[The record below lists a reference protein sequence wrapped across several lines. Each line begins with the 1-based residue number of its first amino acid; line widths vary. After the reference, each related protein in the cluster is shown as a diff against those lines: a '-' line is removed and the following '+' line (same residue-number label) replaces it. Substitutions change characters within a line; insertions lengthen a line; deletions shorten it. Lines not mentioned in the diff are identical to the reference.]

1 MTSTKQHVSLQSF
14 QFDQEV
20 FDKRLKNAIFSFKS
34 SAAALETI
42 HEPVS
47 IVIPKIMEMAQ
58 KGRKLSQFRTPQ
70 NLNGYLLVCF
80 EKENLEEE
88 LQRIEKEVK
97 AQYELQLE
105 ADRERNIQLL
115 AQQLFDQKK
124 AKEAN
129 ALQVKEEKEM
139 AAALAEAQ
147 EVFQNLNTN

>member
-1 MTSTKQHVSLQSF
+1 MTSSKQHVSLQSF

-20 FDKRLKNAIFSFKS
+20 LDKRLKNAIFSFKS

-47 IVIPKIMEMAQ
+47 IIIPKIMEMAQ
-58 KGRKLSQFRTPQ
+58 KGRKLSQFRSPQ
-70 NLNGYLLVCF
+70 ILNGYLLVCF

-88 LQRIEKEVK
+88 LQRIEQEVK
-97 AQYELQLE
+97 AQYELELE
-105 ADRERNIQLL
+105 ADKERNIQLL

-124 AKEAN
+124 AKEAK

>member
-1 MTSTKQHVSLQSF
+1 MTNIKEHVSLQSF
-14 QFDQEV
+14 QFDKEV
-20 FDKRLKNAIFSFKS
+20 FDKRLKNAIYSFKS

-47 IVIPKIMEMAQ
+47 LAIPKVMEMAQ

-88 LQRIEKEVK
+88 LQRIEQEVK
-97 AQYELQLE
+97 AQYELELE
-105 ADRERNIQLL
+105 ADKERNIQLL

-124 AKEAN
+124 AKEAK

-147 EVFQNLNTN
+147 EVFQNLSTN

>member
-1 MTSTKQHVSLQSF
+1 MTSIKEHVSLSSF
-14 QFDQEV
+14 QFDQDV
-20 FDKRLKNAIFSFKS
+20 FDKRLKNAIYSFKS

-47 IVIPKIMEMAQ
+47 LAIPKVMEMAT
-58 KGRKLSQFRTPQ
+58 KGRKLSQVRTPQ
-70 NLNGYLLVCF
+70 ILNGYLLVCF

-88 LQRIEKEVK
+88 LQRIEQEVK
-97 AQYELQLE
+97 AQYQLE
-105 ADRERNIQLL
+105 LELEKDRNINLL

-124 AKEAN
+124 AKEAK

-139 AAALAEAQ
+139 ASALAEAQ

>member
-1 MTSTKQHVSLQSF
+1 MTSIKEHVSLQSF
-14 QFDQEV
+14 QFNQEV

-47 IVIPKIMEMAQ
+47 LAIPKVMEMAT

-88 LQRIEKEVK
+88 LQRIEQEVK
-97 AQYELQLE
+97 AQYELELE
-105 ADRERNIQLL
+105 ADKERNIQLL

-124 AKEAN
+124 AKEAK

-147 EVFQNLNTN
+147 EVFQNLKAS

>member
-1 MTSTKQHVSLQSF
+1 MQNTKHVSLSSF

-47 IVIPKIMEMAQ
+47 LAIPKIMELAQ
-58 KGRKLSQFRTPQ
+58 KGRSLSQFRSPQ
-70 NLNGYLLVCF
+70 ILNGYLLVCF

-88 LQRIEKEVK
+88 LQRIELEVK
-97 AQYELQLE
+97 AQYELELKE
-105 ADRERNIQLL
+105 DKERNIQLL

-124 AKEAN
+124 AKEVK
-129 ALQVKEEKEM
+129 ALQAKEDKDKS
-139 AAALAEAQ
+139 AALAEAQ
-147 EVFQNLNTN
+147 EYFQSLNVG

>member
-14 QFDQEV
+14 QFDQAV
-20 FDKRLKNAIFSFKS
+20 FDKRLTNAIFSFKS

-47 IVIPKIMEMAQ
+47 LAIPKIMEMAQ

-80 EKENLEEE
+80 EKENLDEE
-88 LQRIEKEVK
+88 LQRIEQEVK
-97 AQYELQLE
+97 AQYEIELKAE
-105 ADRERNIQLL
+105 KERNIQLL
-115 AQQLFDQKK
+115 AQQLFTQKK
-124 AKEAN
+124 EKEAK
-129 ALQVKEEKEM
+129 AVQLKEEKEM

-147 EVFQNLNTN
+147 EVFQNLNAS

>member
-1 MTSTKQHVSLQSF
+1 MQNTKHVSLSSF

-20 FDKRLKNAIFSFKS
+20 FDKRLKNAIYSFKS

-42 HEPVS
+42 NAPVS
-47 IVIPKIMEMAQ
+47 LAIPKVMEMAR
-58 KGRKLSQFRTPQ
+58 KGRSLSQFRTPQ
-70 NLNGYLLVCF
+70 KLNGYLLVCF

-88 LQRIEKEVK
+88 LQRIEQEVK
-97 AQYELQLE
+97 AQYELELE
-105 ADRERNIQLL
+105 EDKERNIQLL

-124 AKEAN
+124 AKEAK

-147 EVFQNLNTN
+147 EVFQNLSTN

>member
-1 MTSTKQHVSLQSF
+1 MTSIKEHVSLSSF

-47 IVIPKIMEMAQ
+47 LAVPKIMEMAK
-58 KGRKLSQFRTPQ
+58 KGRKLSQFRSPQ
-70 NLNGYLLVCF
+70 ILNGYLLVCF

-88 LQRIEKEVK
+88 LQRIEQEVK
-97 AQYELQLE
+97 AQYELELE
-105 ADRERNIQLL
+105 ANKERNIQLL
-115 AQQLFDQKK
+115 AQQLFNEKK
-124 AKEAN
+124 AKEKK

-147 EVFQNLNTN
+147 EVFQNLKAN

>member
-1 MTSTKQHVSLQSF
+1 MTSIKEHVSLSSF
-14 QFDQEV
+14 QFDQDV

-47 IVIPKIMEMAQ
+47 LAIPKVMEMAT

-88 LQRIEKEVK
+88 LQRIEQEVK
-97 AQYELQLE
+97 AQYELELE
-105 ADRERNIQLL
+105 ADKERNINLL

-124 AKEAN
+124 AKEAK

-139 AAALAEAQ
+139 ASALAEAQ

>member
-1 MTSTKQHVSLQSF
+1 MQNTKHVSLSSF

-20 FDKRLKNAIFSFKS
+20 FDKRLKNAIYSFKS

-42 HEPVS
+42 HAPVS
-47 IVIPKIMEMAQ
+47 LAIPKVMEMAR
-58 KGRKLSQFRTPQ
+58 KGRSLSQFRTPQ

-88 LQRIEKEVK
+88 LQRIEQEVK
-97 AQYELQLE
+97 AQYELELE
-105 ADRERNIQLL
+105 ADKERNIQLL

-124 AKEAN
+124 AKEAK

>member
-1 MTSTKQHVSLQSF
+1 MENTKHVSLSSF
-14 QFDQEV
+14 QFNQEV

-58 KGRKLSQFRTPQ
+58 KGRKLSQFRSPQ
-70 NLNGYLLVCF
+70 ILNGYLLVCF

-88 LQRIEKEVK
+88 LQRIELEVK
-97 AQYELQLE
+97 AQYELELDVE
-105 ADRERNIQLL
+105 KERNIQLL
-115 AQQLFDQKK
+115 AQQLFNEKK
-124 AKEAN
+124 AKENKAVQ
-129 ALQVKEEKEM
+129 AKEEKEK

>member
-1 MTSTKQHVSLQSF
+1 MTSTKQHVSLQRL

-47 IVIPKIMEMAQ
+47 LAVPKIMEMTQ
-58 KGRKLSQFRTPQ
+58 KQRKLSQFRTPQ
-70 NLNGYLLVCF
+70 ILNGYLLVCF

-88 LQRIEKEVK
+88 IQRIEQEVK
-97 AQYELQLE
+97 AQYELELE
-105 ADRERNIQLL
+105 ADKERNIQLL

-124 AKEAN
+124 AKEAK

>member
-1 MTSTKQHVSLQSF
+1 MENTKHVSLQIF

-47 IVIPKIMEMAQ
+47 LAVPKIMDLAQ

-88 LQRIEKEVK
+88 LQRIEQEVK
-97 AQYELQLE
+97 AQYELELV
-105 ADRERNIQLL
+105 ADKERNIQLL

-124 AKEAN
+124 AKEAK

>member
-1 MTSTKQHVSLQSF
+1 MTSTKNVSLQSF
-14 QFDQEV
+14 QFNQEV

-47 IVIPKIMEMAQ
+47 LAVPKIMEMAQ
-58 KGRKLSQFRTPQ
+58 KERKLSQFRTPQ
-70 NLNGYLLVCF
+70 ILNGYLLVCF

-88 LQRIEKEVK
+88 LQRIEQEVK
-97 AQYELQLE
+97 AQYELELE
-105 ADRERNIQLL
+105 ADKERNIQLL
-115 AQQLFDQKK
+115 AQQLFDQKR
-124 AKEAN
+124 AKEAK

>member
-1 MTSTKQHVSLQSF
+1 MTSIKEHVSLQSF
-14 QFDQEV
+14 QFNQEV

-47 IVIPKIMEMAQ
+47 LVIPKIMDLAQ
-58 KGRKLSQFRTPQ
+58 KGRKLSQVRTPQ
-70 NLNGYLLVCF
+70 ILNGYLLICF

-88 LQRIEKEVK
+88 LQRIEQEVK
-97 AQYELQLE
+97 AQYELELE
-105 ADRERNIQLL
+105 ADKERNIQLL

-124 AKEAN
+124 AKEAK

-139 AAALAEAQ
+139 ASALAEAQ
-147 EVFQNLNTN
+147 EVFQNLKAS

>member
-14 QFDQEV
+14 QFDQTV
-20 FDKRLKNAIFSFKS
+20 FDKRLKNAVFNFKS

-42 HEPVS
+42 NEPVS
-47 IVIPKIMEMAQ
+47 LAIPKIMEMAQ
-58 KGRKLSQFRTPQ
+58 KGRKLSQFRSPQ
-70 NLNGYLLVCF
+70 ILNGYLLVCF

-88 LQRIEKEVK
+88 LQRIEQEVK
-97 AQYELQLE
+97 AQYELELE
-105 ADRERNIQLL
+105 ADKERNIQLL

-124 AKEAN
+124 AKEAK

-139 AAALAEAQ
+139 ASALAEAQ

>member
-1 MTSTKQHVSLQSF
+1 MQNTKHVSLSSF

-20 FDKRLKNAIFSFKS
+20 FDKRLKNAIYSFKS

-47 IVIPKIMEMAQ
+47 LAIPKVMEMAQ
-58 KGRKLSQFRTPQ
+58 KGRKLSQFRSPQ
-70 NLNGYLLVCF
+70 ILNGYLLVCF
-80 EKENLEEE
+80 EKENLQEDLE
-88 LQRIEKEVK
+88 RIEQEVK
-97 AQYELQLE
+97 AQYQLELE
-105 ADRERNIQLL
+105 ADKERNIQLL

-124 AKEAN
+124 AKEAK

-147 EVFQNLNTN
+147 EVFQNINTN

>member
-1 MTSTKQHVSLQSF
+1 MQNTKHVSLSSF

-20 FDKRLKNAIFSFKS
+20 FDKRLKNAIYSFKS

-47 IVIPKIMEMAQ
+47 LAIPKVMEMAQ
-58 KGRKLSQFRTPQ
+58 KGRKLSQFRSPQ
-70 NLNGYLLVCF
+70 ILNGYLLVCF
-80 EKENLEEE
+80 EKENLEEDLE
-88 LQRIEKEVK
+88 RIEQEVK
-97 AQYELQLE
+97 AQYQLELE
-105 ADRERNIQLL
+105 ADKERNIQLL

-124 AKEAN
+124 AKEAK

-147 EVFQNLNTN
+147 EAFQNLNTN

>member
-1 MTSTKQHVSLQSF
+1 MTSIKEHVSLQSF
-14 QFDQEV
+14 QFNQEV

-47 IVIPKIMEMAQ
+47 LAIPKVMKMAT

-88 LQRIEKEVK
+88 LQRIEQEVK
-97 AQYELQLE
+97 AQYELELE
-105 ADRERNIQLL
+105 ADKERNIQLL

-124 AKEAN
+124 AKEAK

>member
-1 MTSTKQHVSLQSF
+1 MTNTKQHVSLQSF

-58 KGRKLSQFRTPQ
+58 KGRKLSQLRSPQ
-70 NLNGYLLVCF
+70 ILNGYLLVCF
-80 EKENLEEE
+80 EKENLEEDLE
-88 LQRIEKEVK
+88 RIEQEVK
-97 AQYELQLE
+97 AQYQLELE
-105 ADRERNIQLL
+105 ADKERNIQIL

-124 AKEAN
+124 AKEAK

-147 EVFQNLNTN
+147 EVFQNLSTN

>member
-1 MTSTKQHVSLQSF
+1 MTSIKEHVSLQSF
-14 QFDQEV
+14 QFNQEV

-47 IVIPKIMEMAQ
+47 LAIPKVMEMAT

-88 LQRIEKEVK
+88 LQRIEQEVK
-97 AQYELQLE
+97 AQYELELQE
-105 ADRERNIQLL
+105 DKERNIQLL

-124 AKEAN
+124 AKEAK

>member
-47 IVIPKIMEMAQ
+47 LAIPKVMELAQ
-58 KGRKLSQFRTPQ
+58 KGRKLSQFRSPQ
-70 NLNGYLLVCF
+70 ILNGYLLVCF
-80 EKENLEEE
+80 EKENLEDDLE
-88 LQRIEKEVK
+88 RIEQEVK
-97 AQYELQLE
+97 AQYQLE
-105 ADRERNIQLL
+105 LELEKDRNINLL

-124 AKEAN
+124 AKEAK

-139 AAALAEAQ
+139 ASALAEAQ

>member
-58 KGRKLSQFRTPQ
+58 KGRKLSQFRSPQ
-70 NLNGYLLVCF
+70 ILNGYLLVCF
-80 EKENLEEE
+80 EKENLEEDLE
-88 LQRIEKEVK
+88 RIEQEVK
-97 AQYELQLE
+97 AQYQLELE
-105 ADRERNIQLL
+105 ADKERNIQLL

-124 AKEAN
+124 AKEAK

>member
-20 FDKRLKNAIFSFKS
+20 FDKRLKNAIYSFKS

-47 IVIPKIMEMAQ
+47 IVIPKVMEMAQ

-70 NLNGYLLVCF
+70 ILNGYLLVCF

-88 LQRIEKEVK
+88 LQRIEQEVK
-97 AQYELQLE
+97 AQYELELE
-105 ADRERNIQLL
+105 VEKERNIQLL

-124 AKEAN
+124 AKEAKV
-129 ALQVKEEKEM
+129 LQVKEEKEM

-147 EVFQNLNTN
+147 VVFQNLNTN

>member
-20 FDKRLKNAIFSFKS
+20 FDKRLTNATFSFKS

-47 IVIPKIMEMAQ
+47 LAIPKIMDMAQ

-70 NLNGYLLVCF
+70 ILNGYLLVCF

-88 LQRIEKEVK
+88 LQRIEQEVK
-97 AQYELQLE
+97 AQYELELE
-105 ADRERNIQLL
+105 AEKERNIKLL

-124 AKEAN
+124 AKEAKV
-129 ALQVKEEKEM
+129 LQVKEDKDK
-139 AAALAEAQ
+139 AAALAEAEQ
-147 EVFQNLNTN
+147 YFHSLNSN

>member
-1 MTSTKQHVSLQSF
+1 MENVNQHVSLQSF
-14 QFDQEV
+14 QFDQKV
-20 FDKRLKNAIFSFKS
+20 FDKRLAKAVFSFKS

-47 IVIPKIMEMAQ
+47 LVISKIMEMAQ

-88 LQRIEKEVK
+88 LQRIEQEVK
-97 AQYELQLE
+97 AQYELELE
-105 ADRERNIQLL
+105 ADKERNIQLL

-124 AKEAN
+124 AKEAK

-147 EVFQNLNTN
+147 EVFQNLSTN

>member
-1 MTSTKQHVSLQSF
+1 MQNTKHVSLSSF

-20 FDKRLKNAIFSFKS
+20 FDKRLKNAIYSFKS

-47 IVIPKIMEMAQ
+47 LAIPKVMEMAQ
-58 KGRKLSQFRTPQ
+58 KGRKLSQFRSPQ
-70 NLNGYLLVCF
+70 ILNGYLLVCF
-80 EKENLEEE
+80 EKENLEEDLE
-88 LQRIEKEVK
+88 RIEQEVK
-97 AQYELQLE
+97 AQYQLELE
-105 ADRERNIQLL
+105 ADKERNIQLL

-124 AKEAN
+124 AKEAK

-147 EVFQNLNTN
+147 EVFQNINTN

>member
-1 MTSTKQHVSLQSF
+1 MQNTKHVSLSSF

-58 KGRKLSQFRTPQ
+58 KGRKLSQFRSPQ
-70 NLNGYLLVCF
+70 ILNGYLLVCF
-80 EKENLEEE
+80 EKENLEEDLE
-88 LQRIEKEVK
+88 RIEQEVK
-97 AQYELQLE
+97 AQYELELE
-105 ADRERNIQLL
+105 ADKERNIQLL

-124 AKEAN
+124 AKEAK